1 MLGKK
6 YNMFKYIQVLYELEH
21 TLNYLVLFS
30 TRNIL
35 LDISPERTGVNTAHI
50 LINEFCCSLSR

>member
-50 LINEFCCSLSR
+50 LINEFC